1 MWHARAP
8 SVDYKKRCVYE
19 LRPQSPPRDAEPSGP
34 RAAADSLPARVRAFF
49 DKHGRKLWWL
59 HSAYALALGLGVVA
73 FAQRGFQHARWLAV
87 SVGLAWLLVVL
98 FFRRFGE
105 ATPEPWAHEATRV
118 RFFVMSYALKN
129 LYQGMLFF
137 LLPFYWRSMTW
148 GAPNAWFVLL
158 LTLCAVISTFN
169 LVFDR
174 VLLRVRVLASIFH
187 ALTLF
192 ACINLVVPALFPNTR
207 TLWSLAWAAALSVAS
222 FWTIHVRSSSMKS
235 RVNILLCALSLACGV
250 ALVSLLRVAI
260 PPVPMH
266 LSSAAVGPSVLTDG
280 RLAME
285 VRSLNEAVIT
295 QLLAVTDVVVPGGK
309 GDRLT
314 HVWRHDGVEVHRAT
328 EDTSR
333 VEGPSGTVR
342 LRSDLSGGKLPPNLV
357 GSWSVNVET
366 DDGQLV
372 GRTEFVVTQ

>member
-1 MWHARAP
+1 
-8 SVDYKKRCVYE
+8 
-19 LRPQSPPRDAEPSGP
+19 
-34 RAAADSLPARVRAFF
+34 
-49 DKHGRKLWWL
+49 
-59 HSAYALALGLGVVA
+59 
-73 FAQRGFQHARWLAV
+73 
-87 SVGLAWLLVVL
+87 
-98 FFRRFGE
+98 
-105 ATPEPWAHEATRV
+105 V
-118 RFFVMSYALKN
+118 RFYVMTYALKN

-158 LTLCAVISTFN
+158 LTLCAVISTFD

-174 VLLRVRVLASIFH
+174 VLLRVRVLASMFH

-192 ACINLVVPALFPNTR
+192 ACINLVIPAIFPNTR
-207 TLWSLAWAAALSVAS
+207 TLWSLRWATALAVAS

-235 RVNILLCALSLACGV
+235 RVNVLLCALSLACGV
-250 ALVSLLRVAI
+250 AVVSLLRVAI

-266 LSSAAVGPSVLTDG
+266 LSSAAVGPSVLADG

-309 GDRLT
+309 GDLLT

-342 LRSDLSGGKLPPNLV
+342 LRSDLSGGELPPNLV
-357 GSWSVNVET
+357 GSWTVDVET

-372 GRTEFVVTQ
+372 GRTEFVVTP

>member
-1 MWHARAP
+1 MPEPASVGGARSPSLDLGAAP
-8 SVDYKKRCVYE
+8 RMRLTTRVKRF
-19 LRPQSPPRDAEPSGP
+19 LRD
-34 RAAADSLPARVRAFF
+34 
-49 DKHGRKLWWL
+49 HGRKVWWL
-59 HSAYALALGLGVVA
+59 HSAYALAIGTGVVV
-73 FAQRGFQHARWLAV
+73 FARQGFAHARWMAV
-87 SVGLAWLLVVL
+87 TLGIAWLLVVL
-98 FFRRFGE
+98 VFRLYASGGE
-105 ATPEPWAHEATRV
+105 MRAFDAADARTRV
-118 RFFVMSYALKN
+118 RFYVMTYALKN

-158 LTLCAVISTFN
+158 LTLCAVVSTFD

-192 ACINLVVPALFPNTR
+192 ACINLIVPALFPNTR
-207 TLWSLAWAAALSVAS
+207 TLWSLMWAAALSVAS
-222 FWTIHVRSSSMKS
+222 FWTIHVRASSMKS
-235 RVNILLCALSLACGV
+235 RINILLCALSLACGV
-250 ALVSLLRVAI
+250 ALASLLRVAI

-266 LSSAAVGPSVLTDG
+266 LSSAAVGPSVLPDG

-295 QLLAVTDVVVPGGK
+295 QLLAITDVVVPGGK

-357 GSWSVNVET
+357 GSWSVDVET